1 MQGAGPGLYCAGASR
16 TRADDPAQDAR
27 GGRPATTQD
36 ARGARPAT
44 TQDAPGGRPTITATE
59 AGAPAAFPD
68 PRLLPV
74 PSSPPLPLPPCPP
87 ALFLTSTV
95 AVSEDSPTL
104 TGPLVQSPQQH
115 PLVLDFVGRLL
126 EKL

>member
-1 MQGAGPGLYCAGASR
+1 MQGAGSGLYCAGASG

-27 GGRPATTQD
+27 GGRP
-36 ARGARPAT
+36 
-44 TQDAPGGRPTITATE
+44 TITATK

-74 PSSPPLPLPPCPP
+74 PPSPPLPLPPYPP
-87 ALFLTSTV
+87 APLLTSTV

-104 TGPLVQSPQQH
+104 TGPLVQSPQHH
-115 PLVLDFVGRLL
+115 PQVLDFVGRLL